1 MTGTLSYEID
11 GQSMTA
17 QFVRNKKTN
26 SRRSNTGP
34 TAVAADAAMR
44 IAVDTLKAPME
55 RDNDTS
61 CFLKVDI
68 LKAGESD

>member
-1 MTGTLSYEID
+1 MRLTGKYD
-11 GQSMTA
+11 GAIRQKQKSKP
-17 QFVRNKKTN
+17 RK
-26 SRRSNTGP
+26 SNTGP

-55 RDNDTS
+55 RDNDMS